1 MSKPQASR
9 ISRADLD
16 RLMNTLDVRWVAL
29 SECLVSVGYRLV
41 MPGNPAPGLHYNL
54 AGKGR
59 IQLGERAPVDLV
71 PHTLIIVPPH
81 TPFRIEVALPSG
93 PEATA
98 LESVDG
104 KSKIR
109 LLEGVERYVAGSGA
123 PEIVMICGFFHASYG
138 PSTNLFEALA
148 APIVEQFD
156 AGDRLD
162 QTLRMAMAELV
173 AQEVGSGAMSAALLK
188 QVIIALLRRSLSSF
202 SAWVERFSMLSDAQV
217 ARAFSEMVAH
227 PGAPHTVASLARHAC
242 LSRSSFM
249 ARFVGAMGA
258 APMAVLRDLRMRQ
271 AAAQL
276 RLNELSIGQI
286 AANAGYKSRFS
297 FARAFRRAYG
307 ADPTSYRAG
316 GAEGRD
322 CAESGTG

>member
-1 MSKPQASR
+1 MSKPPAPR
-9 ISRADLD
+9 ISRVDLD

-29 SECLVSVGYRLV
+29 SECLVSAGYRLV

-54 AGKGR
+54 AGTGR
-59 IQLGERAPVDLV
+59 IQLGERAPVGLV

-81 TPFRIEVALPSG
+81 TPFRIEVALPSR
-93 PEATA
+93 PEAATA

-104 KSKIR
+104 KSKMR
-109 LLEGVERYVAGSGA
+109 QVEGVERYVAGGGV

-138 PSTNLFEALA
+138 PSTDLFAALA

-156 AGDRLD
+156 AGDGLD
-162 QTLRMAMAELV
+162 QTLRMAMGELV
-173 AQEVGSGAMSAALLK
+173 AQEVGAGAMSAALLK
-188 QVIIALLRRSLSSF
+188 QVIIALLRRSLGSF
-202 SAWVERFSMLSDAQV
+202 DSWVERFSMLSDQHV
-217 ARAFSEMVAH
+217 SRAFSEMVAY

-249 ARFVGAMGA
+249 ARFVSVMGA

-276 RLNELSIGQI
+276 RLNQLSIEQV
-286 AANAGYKSRFS
+286 AADAGYKSRSS
-297 FARAFRRAYG
+297 FARAFRRAHG
-307 ADPTSYRAG
+307 ADPASYRAG
-316 GAEGRD
+316 GATPQD
-322 CAESGTG
+322 AS